1 MLRLIAVRL
10 ASAVPVLLLV
20 TLIAFFLMRMV
31 PGDPTIVMGGLQST
45 PQEREA
51 IRQALGLDQP
61 HHVQLWRWLSGL
73 ARGDL
78 GRSVLLGTD
87 VSTIAAQRLPV
98 TFSIAIYAFVLT
110 LLVGLVAGVV
120 AALRHNTWVDRV
132 LMTVS
137 VIGVSLPN
145 FWLALMLVV
154 LFSVQL
160 RWLPTGG
167 YVPFSSDPLGW
178 LHSATLPAVALAL
191 LQMGL
196 LARITRSTM
205 LEVLNQDYIR
215 TARAKG
221 LSAFMVVVKHAF
233 TNTLIPV
240 LTTVGHIF
248 SLLIGGSIVIETVFS
263 IPGFGL
269 LLGSAI
275 LSRDYP
281 VIQGGLLLFA
291 VMLVLLNILIDL
303 IYARLDP
310 RIRYGHE
317 G

>member
-10 ASAVPVLLLV
+10 VSAIPVLLLV

-31 PGDPTIVMGGLQST
+31 PGDPTVVMGGLQST

-61 HHVQLWRWLSGL
+61 THVQLWRWLSGL

-87 VSTIAAQRLPV
+87 VTTAAAARLPV

-110 LLVGLVAGVV
+110 LLLGVVAGVV
-120 AALRHNTWVDRV
+120 AALRHNTWVDRL
-132 LMTVS
+132 LMTAS

-160 RWLPTGG
+160 RWLPSGG
-167 YVPFSSDPLGW
+167 YVPFTDDPLGW
-178 LHSATLPAVALAL
+178 LRCATLPAVALAM

-221 LSAFMVVVKHAF
+221 LSAFRVVVKHAF

-248 SLLIGGSIVIETVFS
+248 SLLMGGSIVIETVFS

-291 VMLVLLNILIDL
+291 VMLVVLNIAIDL
-303 IYARLDP
+303 FYARLDP
-310 RIRYGHE
+310 RVRYGQE
-317 G
+317 R